1 MSLSFKVKRKIFIRK
16 TRRTVKE
23 ARHSY
28 QLLSRL
34 IGPDLAELA
43 SDWLAALRDYALI
56 NLPDEL
62 AFQRP
67 TTAGAFYDTQT
78 GIEAVRPFYARSW
91 LSHLEAATLC
101 LNTESKDRTESS
113 YSARESAEK
122 HMVIPMTRDS
132 FFLIFGRELCELCF
146 IIF

>member
-1 MSLSFKVKRKIFIRK
+1 M
-16 TRRTVKE
+16 
-23 ARHSY
+23 
-28 QLLSRL
+28 
-34 IGPDLAELA
+34 
-43 SDWLAALRDYALI
+43 AALRDYALI

-91 LSHLEAATLC
+91 LSLLEAAALC
-101 LNTESKDRTESS
+101 LNTEAKDSTESTS
-113 YSARESAEK
+113 YSSLEATEK

-132 FFLIFGRELCELCF
+132 FFLIFGKR
-146 IIF
+146 